1 MLVHSGRWL
10 ETQTSL
16 RSVRMER
23 HKSIAPATPNL
34 ARHERGCRIC
44 THPSRVEIEQDFIA
58 WRSPSKIASEYKL
71 RNRATI
77 YRHAHAVGL
86 FPKRAR
92 NVRAAL
98 ERIIEK
104 IDDVPVSAAA
114 VIQAIATYARINAQ
128 GQLVER
134 SEQVNLNDL
143 FDRMTLEE
151 LETYAKDGTLPWW
164 FDRAVGATRVNSS
177 DRGSDG

>member
-1 MLVHSGRWL
+1 MRQH
-10 ETQTSL
+10 
-16 RSVRMER
+16 
-23 HKSIAPATPNL
+23 IAIVPPAPNL
-34 ARHERGCRIC
+34 ARHKRGCRIC
-44 THPSRVEIEQDFIA
+44 ANPNREEIELDFIA
-58 WRSPSKIASEYKL
+58 WKSPTKIAFEYKL
-71 RNRATI
+71 QNRATV

-104 IDDVPVSAAA
+104 IDDVPVSAGA
-114 VIQAIATYARINAQ
+114 VVQAIITYARINSQ

-143 FDRMTLEE
+143 FEQMTWEE
-151 LETYAKDGTLPWW
+151 LEAYAKNGELPQW
-164 FDRAVGATRVNSS
+164 FTRQMGATPVNSS
-177 DRGSDG
+177 ERGSNV